1 MYLGRIETGKSY
13 KRFYI
18 PFILICLGILAGI
31 VYFSLA
37 RATIVLAPQKS
48 TFTHEFEVMVAE
60 TTSQTEVIPGKLLST
75 EIEESRLVKTN
86 DVKGFDAKA
95 KGKVTIFNN
104 REKDQPLLART
115 RLLSDSGV
123 LFRTDVRVV
132 VPAGGTAEVAVT
144 ADQEGKTGNIGPSHF
159 TIVNIWKGWQDKLYA
174 ESTVPMTGGYTEL
187 PYVYNYTI
195 DKSFDLLA
203 EQLYAKALA
212 QLSQQISSQ
221 EKILESAVKNEILE
235 FSASVEPEIQMDN
248 FTIKVKVRTIAL
260 VFNEEKLKGL
270 AAQKIQEVA
279 PKDQEFLGIQWDTF
293 TYKLT
298 AYDLEAKSARLMT
311 SLAGE
316 ARSKISADIFQK
328 EELIGLDRYEVKEF
342 FKQFQDIGEAEVYF
356 APFWVHKVPSM
367 VDHFEIQIKNN

>member
-13 KRFYI
+13 KKFYI
-18 PFILICLGILAGI
+18 PFILICLGILVGI
-31 VYFSLA
+31 IYFSLA

-48 TFTHEFEVMVAE
+48 TFTHEFEVIVSE
-60 TTSQTEVIPGKLLST
+60 TTAQADFIPGKILST

-115 RLLSDSGV
+115 RLLSDIGV
-123 LFRTDVRVV
+123 LFRTDERVV
-132 VPAGGTAEVAVT
+132 VPAGGKVEVSVT
-144 ADQEGKTGNIGPSHF
+144 ADQEGKTGNIDPAHF

-174 ESTVPMTGGYTEL
+174 ESSAPMTGGYTEL
-187 PYVYNYTI
+187 PYVYNATI

-203 EQLYAKALA
+203 EQLYAKALE
-212 QLSQQISSQ
+212 QLRQQVSSQ
-221 EKILESAVKNEILE
+221 EKILESAMKNEILE
-235 FSASVEPEIQMDN
+235 FSASVEPETQTDN

-270 AAQKIQEVA
+270 ATQKIGEVA
-279 PKDQEFLGIQWDTF
+279 PKDQEFLGIKWDTF

-298 AYDLEAKSARLMT
+298 SYDLGTKSAHLVT
-311 SLAGE
+311 TIQGE
-316 ARSKISADIFQK
+316 SRSKVSAGIFQK
-328 EELIGLDRYEVKEF
+328 EELVGLDRYEVKEF
-342 FKQFQDIGEAEVYF
+342 FKQFKDIGEAEVYF
-356 APFWVHKVPSM
+356 EPFWVHKVPSM